1 MCEDRWGHFKPPT
14 RPFPGWTDQLGRRPI
29 AGTLD
34 LGFEIPLAYPH
45 LSPRYLLLLGPAVPG
60 SEVGCA
66 VPIPGTRASGTCP
79 QRLLWAGTPS
89 ALPWRRDIG
98 VGGTGQPEKH
108 PTRRGRVRMGHNKC
122 TGTARAQVTPGHPY
136 QEVPAVEQDACL
148 C

>member
-1 MCEDRWGHFKPPT
+1 MEAFQPPPPLP
-14 RPFPGWTDQLGRRPI
+14 RWTDQLGRRPL

-45 LSPRYLLLLGPAVPG
+45 LSPRYLPLPGPAVPG
-60 SEVGCA
+60 SEMGCA
-66 VPIPGTRASGTCP
+66 VPIPGTRASDTFP
-79 QRLLWAGTPS
+79 QRLLWAGAPS

-98 VGGTGQPEKH
+98 VRGTGQPEKH
-108 PTRRGRVRMGHNKC
+108 PTRSGHVPMGHYKC
-122 TGTARAQVTPGHPY
+122 TGTARVQVTLGHPY